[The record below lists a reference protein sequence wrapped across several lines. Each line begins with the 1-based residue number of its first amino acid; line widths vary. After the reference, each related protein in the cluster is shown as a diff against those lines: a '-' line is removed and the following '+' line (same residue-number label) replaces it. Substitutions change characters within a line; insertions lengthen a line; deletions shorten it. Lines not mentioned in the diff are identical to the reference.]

1 MNVFLTIIAIFLG
14 ISIIEFI
21 IIIILSKLLEKKN
34 KEIFRINKQTE
45 IDKEQFRNKLKK
57 VRSKNEKEIN
67 NAGSIGDLINITY
80 NLLSNDKHS
89 KNK

>member
-1 MNVFLTIIAIFLG
+1 MNVFLIIIAIFLG